1 MRHGSDAADTRRAI
15 LQAILLCG
23 GLGTRLR
30 PVVSDRPKPLAD
42 IHGKA
47 FMEYVTDELRAQG
60 ITELI
65 FAAGYKGRMVE
76 DYFGD
81 GSRFGITA
89 RYAYEK
95 EPLGTGG
102 ALRNALPLV
111 HEEEVFVLNADT
123 FYRIDYLALKRL
135 LDAGKFSMALYTREV
150 PDISRYGEVKRRGNR
165 LLSWN
170 EKSEEHRS
178 GEINGGIYLIRRAL
192 LERIPEGKRSLENE
206 EIPAW
211 LAAGIGI
218 GVKRSEGYFI
228 DIGIPESYRQFCADA
243 EKGCFHGL

>member
-1 MRHGSDAADTRRAI
+1 MWAANIKCRSLSKPGNMRHGSDAADTRRAI

-150 PDISRYGEVKRRGNR
+150 PDISRGMRSRRSTGAGRSTAGSTSSGGRSSSGSRRGSAASR
-165 LLSWN
+165 TR
-170 EKSEEHRS
+170 RS
-178 GEINGGIYLIRRAL
+178 RHGSRR
-192 LERIPEGKRSLENE
+192 
-206 EIPAW
+206 
-211 LAAGIGI
+211 
-218 GVKRSEGYFI
+218 
-228 DIGIPESYRQFCADA
+228 ESASA
-243 EKGCFHGL
+243 